1 MSDDLESKLRIALR
15 AVAPR
20 EEFSRDLAARIAAR
34 SDSSSRRGRYGARGR
49 KLAWWASVSLAAS
62 LLVAVGIHEH
72 QQSQRER
79 ALGMQ
84 ARQQVIEALRVT
96 SQKLDLAYQ
105 AVRTQ
110 ASAAAD
116 GDSGV

>member
-1 MSDDLESKLRIALR
+1 MSDDLESKLRRALR
-15 AVAPR
+15 PVAPR
-20 EEFSRDLAARIAAR
+20 EEFSRKLMARIAAPREHAARHAR
-34 SDSSSRRGRYGARGR
+34 SGARAT
-49 KLAWWASVSLAAS
+49 KYAWWGSVSLAAS
-62 LLVAVGIHEH
+62 VLIAAGIHGH
-72 QQSQRER
+72 QQAQRER

-105 AVRTQ
+105 AVRSQ
-110 ASAAAD
+110 ASGADD